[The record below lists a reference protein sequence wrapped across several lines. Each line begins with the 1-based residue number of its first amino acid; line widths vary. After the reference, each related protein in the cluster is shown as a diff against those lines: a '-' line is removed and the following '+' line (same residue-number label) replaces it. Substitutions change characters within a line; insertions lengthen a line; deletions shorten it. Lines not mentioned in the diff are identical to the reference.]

1 MVKSFPTFEFVLEIY
16 LTIWLIWCA
25 KHNWSKTIQLIST
38 KYGKRET
45 LFSAKQPSNKKA
57 FWSPPLRHAESPHRV
72 NKPWSGSHKAKYIS
86 VLLIQ
91 VAEKIQEELEDY
103 RSREDEIKRMK
114 SEMGIEGSENDAAI
128 GLLNDNT
135 QVRWKLLNQ
144 LWICK

>member
-1 MVKSFPTFEFVLEIY
+1 MS
-16 LTIWLIWCA
+16 
-25 KHNWSKTIQLIST
+25 
-38 KYGKRET
+38 
-45 LFSAKQPSNKKA
+45 
-57 FWSPPLRHAESPHRV
+57 
-72 NKPWSGSHKAKYIS
+72 IS

>member
-1 MVKSFPTFEFVLEIY
+1 M
-16 LTIWLIWCA
+16 
-25 KHNWSKTIQLIST
+25 
-38 KYGKRET
+38 
-45 LFSAKQPSNKKA
+45 
-57 FWSPPLRHAESPHRV
+57 
-72 NKPWSGSHKAKYIS
+72 
-86 VLLIQ
+86 LLIQ

-114 SEMGIEGSENDAAI
+114 SEMGIEGSENDTAI